1 MLLLSMVG
9 PDGRFDLNMWPHG
22 MWGCLLQYVISGN
35 GSCFTVAV
43 MNQYTVPLEWNGECN
58 KL

>member
-1 MLLLSMVG
+1 MGDLISICG
-9 PDGRFDLNMWPHG
+9 PMAC
-22 MWGCLLQYVISGN
+22 GCLLQYVISGN
-35 GSCFTVAV
+35 GSCFTVAI

>member
-1 MLLLSMVG
+1 MG
-9 PDGRFDLNMWPHG
+9 PMAC
-22 MWGCLLQYVISGN
+22 GCLLQCIISGN

-58 KL
+58 KLCASEEHNFEFCIMCL